1 VPHAVGMATLR
12 LRPPRDGDERA
23 ARAAQTALQADGF
36 DFGLWSDEPWPDYLA
51 RLERERLGRDLQ
63 PGRVPA
69 TYLYAAV
76 DGEIVGRTSV
86 RHTLNDA
93 LVRFGGHIGY
103 AVLPSFRRR
112 GYATE
117 ILRQS
122 LVVARAAGV
131 DRVLVTCDD
140 DNLGSIAV
148 IERCGG
154 RLDPDRS
161 VAEPNTRRYWI
172 D

>member
-1 VPHAVGMATLR
+1 MANLR
-12 LRPPRDGDERA
+12 LRPPREGDECA
-23 ARAAQTALQADGF
+23 ARAAQSALQADGF
-36 DFGLWSDEPWPDYLA
+36 DFGLGSDEPWPHFLA
-51 RLERERLGRDLQ
+51 RLGRERLGRDLR

-69 TYLYAAV
+69 TFLYAEV
-76 DGEIVGRTSV
+76 DGEMVGRTSV
-86 RHTLNDA
+86 RHALDDD
-93 LVRFGGHIGY
+93 LVRLGGHIGY

-122 LVVARAAGV
+122 LVVACAAGV
-131 DRVLVTCDD
+131 DRVLMTCDD
-140 DNLGSIAV
+140 DNLGAIAV

-161 VAEPNTRRYWI
+161 VAAPNTRRYWI
-172 D
+172 DG

>member
-1 VPHAVGMATLR
+1 MVTLR
-12 LRPPRDGDERA
+12 LRPPRPDDERA
-23 ARAAQTALQADGF
+23 ARAAQAALAADGF
-36 DFGLWSDEPWPDYLA
+36 DFGLCADEPWTDYLSK
-51 RLERERLGRDLQ
+51 LERERLGRDLRA
-63 PGRVPA
+63 GRVPA
-69 TYLYAAV
+69 TFLYADV

-86 RHTLNDA
+86 RHALNDA
-93 LVRFGGHIGY
+93 LIRLGGHIGY
-103 AVLPSFRRR
+103 AVLPQFRRR

-117 ILRQS
+117 ILRKS

-140 DNLGSIAV
+140 SNIGSIAV

-154 RLDPDRS
+154 RLDPYWP
-161 VAEPNTRRYWI
+161 VAEPSARRYWI